1 MKKKLLILFAFSLS
15 ITSCISVEPNVD
27 VKNDIHL
34 TIDGENIDGIQGE
47 WTIISEEKEENGKE
61 IIIIRIE
68 KRELE

>member
-1 MKKKLLILFAFSLS
+1 MKKTLLILFTFSLS